1 MAYSPSFIRSMI
13 GRPKHGASNR
23 QHRIRSQMMFSR
35 DVVAPGHDD
44 RERQAGAE
52 VEDRLDALAE
62 ARRRRAASK
71 S

>member
-1 MAYSPSFIRSMI
+1 MAFSRSFINSMI
-13 GRPKHGASNR
+13 GRPAHGGRSR
-23 QHRIRSQMMFSR
+23 QHRIRSQMMFPR
-35 DVVAPGHDD
+35 DVVAPARDH

-62 ARRRRAASK
+62 ARRRRVAK